1 MSLHSYNLYERGQ
14 GLKWKGPVDAIA
26 EGAVERNQLLGGLT
40 KAQLQLFLICAKC
53 CFSAYSVNT
62 LGFVNTFCGFLFLCH
77 VPSWVVPEQMLRA
90 AKTQLVLC
98 SSGLCLSLEVGK
110 SGAVHGLGLH

>member
-1 MSLHSYNLYERGQ
+1 MLHLC
-14 GLKWKGPVDAIA
+14 
-26 EGAVERNQLLGGLT
+26 LLCEYVGVCEYILWLLISVPC
-40 KAQLQLFLICAKC
+40 AFL
-53 CFSAYSVNT
+53 
-62 LGFVNTFCGFLFLCH
+62 G
-77 VPSWVVPEQMLRA
+77 VPEQMLRA